1 MRILLDTH
9 ILLWALSDDPKLPAK
24 ARKLIENAAEIYVSA
39 ATFWEL
45 AIKVGLG
52 KLNVNLDE
60 IREYCLESGY
70 VELPITSELAIAVK
84 DLGHTLPGICIGSAV
99 GAALAAFQGIDCYV
113 PHGGFIVALA
123 TNNVALFCLDIV
135 IGSVVAA
142 AILIAMKPTLDK
154 QAK

>member
-70 VELPITSELAIAVK
+70 VELPITSEHAIAVK
-84 DLGHTLPGICIGSAV
+84 DLEHHHRDP
-99 GAALAAFQGIDCYV
+99 
-113 PHGGFIVALA
+113 
-123 TNNVALFCLDIV
+123 
-135 IGSVVAA
+135 
-142 AILIAMKPTLDK
+142 
-154 QAK
+154 